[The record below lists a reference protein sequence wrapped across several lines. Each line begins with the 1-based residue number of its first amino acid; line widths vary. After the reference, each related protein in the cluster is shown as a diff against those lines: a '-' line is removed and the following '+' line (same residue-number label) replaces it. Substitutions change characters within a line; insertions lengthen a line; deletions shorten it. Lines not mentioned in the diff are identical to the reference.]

1 MIVTMK
7 YFLFLIVWSSLF
19 SSLVSAFTEN
29 ITETSYH
36 FNPDE
41 IFPSP
46 RTIPSAEGIGNVNTY
61 VVGFIPFLTT
71 LWAIGATLML
81 VLWGFYMV
89 TGGASS
95 EQTEKGKSVIKD
107 ALIGLTIGLVAYVI
121 IITVWNLLDI

>member
-1 MIVTMK
+1 MILAMK
-7 YFLFLIVWSSLF
+7 HFFFFLIGSSLF
-19 SSLVSAFTEN
+19 SSFVSAFTGN

-46 RTIPSAEGIGNVNTY
+46 RTIPSGEGIGNVNTY

-71 LWAIGATLML
+71 LGAIGATLML
-81 VLWGFYMV
+81 VLGGFYMV

-95 EQTEKGKSVIKD
+95 EQTEK
-107 ALIGLTIGLVAYVI
+107 
-121 IITVWNLLDI
+121 